1 MTVGGIKAEALK
13 LMVANETLDITDIDI
28 TVYKQNPAYASYI
41 YAMTGAINRAFDR
54 LYILGAVEEE
64 ILPITVYTPETTD
77 LIETRK
83 VSGILLR
90 LIPLF
95 VVGDVYA
102 MDEPAVAANM
112 RNQFEV
118 SVEEYLKIQQRQ
130 QQSVDVVYEA

>member
-54 LYILGAVEEE
+54 LYILGAVDEE
-64 ILPITVYTPETTD
+64 IAPITVYTPETTD

-118 SVEEYLKIQQRQ
+118 SVEEYLKIQSRQ
-130 QQSVDVVYEA
+130 QQIVDVVYEA